1 MATEDFK
8 PQKLFLVWLSS
19 ACRVVPDIFRHAQ
32 PIRKHFSLKGWA
44 TAMKCIQPPPPKY
57 PTCAETLRHC
67 LTPFWREPEMRA
79 IEGSLATA
87 GERKRCPTGQIW
99 SVVERSGGGF
109 RLQLV
114 SRLPHHKAVQ
124 ALQVPPAMMLVTL
137 LPRPEENQAGVT
149 SNLNGEGRET
159 TAA

>member
-8 PQKLFLVWLSS
+8 PQKLVLVWLSS

-44 TAMKCIQPPPPKY
+44 TAMKCIQPPPKIPHL
-57 PTCAETLRHC
+57 CWNIASLSDS
-67 LTPFWREPEMRA
+67 FWREPEMRA
-79 IEGSLATA
+79 IEGGLATA